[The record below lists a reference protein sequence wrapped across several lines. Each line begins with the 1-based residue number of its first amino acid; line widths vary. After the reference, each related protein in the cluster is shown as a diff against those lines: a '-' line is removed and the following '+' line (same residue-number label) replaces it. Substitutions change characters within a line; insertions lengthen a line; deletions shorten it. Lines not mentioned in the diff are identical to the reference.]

1 MLEIPGAAATGHPA
15 APQIDEIYGGKCFWT
30 QSPKKQLLVIA
41 TPFRKGRHFAKRPN
55 EFLPIIEHLEA
66 LHRAGY
72 VHGDIRA
79 HNTVFSE
86 GGTGFLIDFDNSG
99 KAGEVVYP
107 KGYNPLLPDGDR
119 RGKGGEKI
127 KVWQDWYALGR
138 LFFDVH
144 KIEPPS
150 VDVPMGFGNG
160 NELKSLFTDCKR
172 YWLDVQDDVV
182 EQNKVAELKNVL
194 QKLDEKNCTIKL
206 KGIFEEYLNE
216 SATPGLRTKQGAT
229 GSPSKG
235 SHR

>member
-1 MLEIPGAAATGHPA
+1 MAAAAGNA
-15 APQIDEIYGGKCFWT
+15 APQTDKIYGGNCFWT
-30 QSPKKQLLVIA
+30 QSPEKQLLVIS
-41 TPFRKGRHFAKRPN
+41 TPFRKGSHVAQRPRD
-55 EFLPIIEHLEA
+55 FLPIIDHLEK
-66 LHRAGY
+66 LHKAGY

-160 NELKSLFTDCKR
+160 NELKSLFTDCER
-172 YWLDVQDDVV
+172 YWLKVREDVDQD
-182 EQNKVAELKNVL
+182 KVAELKAL
-194 QKLDEKNCTIKL
+194 LKQLDEKNCTIKPSQNFKKCL
-206 KGIFEEYLNE
+206 VE
-216 SATPGLRTKQGAT
+216 SGTPGLRTKHGAT
-229 GSPSKG
+229 GSPPKG
-235 SHR
+235 PHR